1 LTWRF
6 HAKTFVIF
14 KEGDLHM
21 DINSLC
27 ERMQQRC
34 TPMGGHARVLDADA
48 IVISW
53 KQVQGLI
60 IVSADGG
67 AFLKVSTSWKD
78 SDTAVTEREEDI
90 PDRMVA
96 LFQEFCDRRR
106 GEVE

>member
-1 LTWRF
+1 MLFR
-6 HAKTFVIF
+6 
-14 KEGDLHM
+14 
-21 DINSLC
+21 S
-27 ERMQQRC
+27 
-34 TPMGGHARVLDADA
+34 HARVLDADA

-78 SDTAVTEREEDI
+78 SDTAITEREEDI

-106 GEVE
+106 GEVQ